1 MSIAAAVVAATTFI
15 SPEVAHFPGNLF
27 DSEAKLTLQ
36 RRAMERW
43 PGPAQIVD
51 LWETGE
57 LAHEDR
63 MAILLGAAA
72 SHDPVL
78 LPVYRDALTSSH
90 PRLRMAAAYGYRDLL
105 GDALPNIGG
114 GVDPE
119 AGRRLAGEVDAVAR
133 TLRTKTL
140 TEFWLQAA
148 LAAEERSMPG
158 WSGVVMRRSPGICLN
173 AVEKVLVF
181 EDFAVLASA
190 YRIAERRGT
199 RAGLLRLLEAVTMRQ
214 FYVKPKDSTSGW
226 GLKNMDEALAAAD
239 DFLDLWIDRRCARDV
254 RTILEVSFAAL
265 GARGVDPLGT
275 DSWELWLRVL
285 KQGTPAW
292 RMMASR
298 RLYELGGRWSNLSMF
313 HADSEAQIKERDDL
327 VGWYRLLPT
336 QVLDRSQPIPHR

>member
-1 MSIAAAVVAATTFI
+1 
-15 SPEVAHFPGNLF
+15 
-27 DSEAKLTLQ
+27 
-36 RRAMERW
+36 
-43 PGPAQIVD
+43 
-51 LWETGE
+51 
-57 LAHEDR
+57 
-63 MAILLGAAA
+63 
-72 SHDPVL
+72 
-78 LPVYRDALTSSH
+78 
-90 PRLRMAAAYGYRDLL
+90 
-105 GDALPNIGG
+105 
-114 GVDPE
+114 
-119 AGRRLAGEVDAVAR
+119 
-133 TLRTKTL
+133 
-140 TEFWLQAA
+140 
-148 LAAEERSMPG
+148 MPG
-158 WSGVVMRRSPGICLN
+158 WTGVVMRRSPGICLS

-226 GLKNMDEALAAAD
+226 GLKNLDEALAAAD

-254 RTILEVSFAAL
+254 RSILEVSFAAL

-298 RLYELGGRWSNLSMF
+298 RLYELGGRWSDLSMF

>member
-1 MSIAAAVVAATTFI
+1 VSIAAAVVAATTFI
-15 SPEVAHFPGNLF
+15 SPEVAYFPGDLF

-43 PGPAQIVD
+43 PGPAQIVE
-51 LWETGE
+51 LWESEE

-72 SHDPVL
+72 SHDPTL
-78 LPVYRDALTSSH
+78 LPVYRKALTSLH

-105 GDALPNIGG
+105 GDALPNIGT
-114 GVDPE
+114 GVDRE
-119 AGRRLAGEVDAVAR
+119 AGRRLAAEVDAVAR
-133 TLRTKTL
+133 TLRVKTL

-148 LAAEERSMPG
+148 LAVEGKSMPG
-158 WSGVVMRRSPGICLN
+158 WTGAVMRRSPGICLN
-173 AVEKVLVF
+173 AVEKVVVF
-181 EDFAVLASA
+181 EDFEVLAAA
-190 YRIAERRGT
+190 YRIAERPGT

-214 FYVKPKDSTSGW
+214 FYVKPNESTAGW
-226 GLKNMDEALAAAD
+226 GLKNMNEGLAAAD
-239 DFLDLWIDRRCARDV
+239 DFLDLWLDRRCTRDI
-254 RTILEVSFAAL
+254 REILTVSFAAL

-313 HADSEAQIKERDDL
+313 HADSESQVKARDDL
-327 VGWYRLLPT
+327 VSWYRLLPT
-336 QVLDRSQPIPHR
+336 QVSDRSRPPQQL